1 MGLNDMS
8 PGTGKRRGTL
18 YQVRTEGA
26 WRGGEGTQLAG
37 EQQLSWQL
45 TLGKIH

>member
-18 YQVRTEGA
+18 DQVRTEGA
-26 WRGGEGTQLAG
+26 WWGEGTQLAG